1 MTTTTTTPRK
11 RKSMQATAN
20 AWADNFDPPGDDRP
34 AQDEKIAE
42 LAYLKAQGRGFEAG
56 HEMEDWLAAEA
67 ELAKVD

>member
-1 MTTTTTTPRK
+1 MTTSTTPRK
-11 RKSMQATAN
+11 RTSTKTTAN
-20 AWADNFDPPGDDRP
+20 IDPPGDARP
-34 AQDEKIAE
+34 GKDEKIAE